1 MSSGK
6 SLPMARHPHPNA
18 PGLEAGVTEPMIH
31 DLVHA
36 FYARVRGDDL
46 LGPVFAAVVAD
57 WDAHLNKMCAFWSSV
72 TLLTGSYKGTP
83 MQAHAGLP
91 QITPAHFQQWL
102 ALFRET
108 AAQICPPD
116 AAALFFDRAER
127 IAESLQIGI
136 AIHRRG
142 AGSPASTSVEPSLP

>member
-83 MQAHAGLP
+83 MQAHAACRRSRLRISSNGWHCSAKRLRRFARRMPQRCFSTEPSGLP
-91 QITPAHFQQWL
+91 
-102 ALFRET
+102 
-108 AAQICPPD
+108 
-116 AAALFFDRAER
+116 
-127 IAESLQIGI
+127 
-136 AIHRRG
+136 
-142 AGSPASTSVEPSLP
+142 SPCK